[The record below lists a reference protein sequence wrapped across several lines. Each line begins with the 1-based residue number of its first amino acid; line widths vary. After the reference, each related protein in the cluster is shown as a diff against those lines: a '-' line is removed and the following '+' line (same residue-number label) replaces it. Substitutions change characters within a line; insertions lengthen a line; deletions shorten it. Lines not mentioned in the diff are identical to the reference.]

1 MTKSTPFKNSLATMT
16 IAICAVCS
24 GMWRAE
30 AATYLQ
36 TDLVSDIFGFAIT
49 DPELQKPWGL
59 TSTATSPFWINSEQ
73 LTGDATLYGLTGSAD
88 VSGVAAVNPP
98 SGGSIPA
105 TGSDAQQWPVEAPA
119 AALALPTSATYGGP
133 ALEVGPDF
141 DTPDSAP
148 SPQSETDFD
157 TTSSDSS
164 SDDDFRTPS
173 SVPSPQLE
181 ADFRAPGSVAS
192 PQLETRWSFVI
203 LFFVLMWMLTR
214 RSWS

>member
-1 MTKSTPFKNSLATMT
+1 
-16 IAICAVCS
+16 
-24 GMWRAE
+24 MWRAE
-30 AATYLQ
+30 AATYFQ
-36 TDLVSDIFGFAIT
+36 ADLVSDIFGFAVT

-59 TSTATSPFWINSEQ
+59 TSTATSPYWINSEQ
-73 LTGDATLYGLTGSAD
+73 VTGDATLYGLTGSAD
-88 VSGVAAVNPP
+88 VGEVTAVNPP
-98 SGGSIPA
+98 SGVSIPPA
-105 TGSDAQQWPVEAPA
+105 GSDPQQWPVEAPA
-119 AALALPTSATYGGP
+119 AALALPTSATYGRP
-133 ALEVGPDF
+133 ALDVGPDF

-173 SVPSPQLE
+173 SV
-181 ADFRAPGSVAS
+181 AS